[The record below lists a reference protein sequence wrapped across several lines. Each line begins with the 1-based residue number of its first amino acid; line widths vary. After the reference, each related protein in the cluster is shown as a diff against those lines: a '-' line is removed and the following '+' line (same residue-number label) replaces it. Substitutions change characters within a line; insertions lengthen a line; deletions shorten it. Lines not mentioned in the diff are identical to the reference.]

1 MVNNL
6 LFNLLRGIRKLRNTN
21 HQFYIGVK
29 KFYYY
34 YISKQ
39 RFVLK
44 SPIIIGKRFSIN
56 SDISNT
62 SVYIDHHCRIRNN
75 FNVTIGNNGVLSVGE
90 NCFFNNNCSINC
102 LGKIEIGS
110 NNQFGESVLFYD
122 HNHQYLNKNK
132 LISEQGFNVG
142 SIKIGNNC
150 WIGSN
155 VVILQN
161 VIIGDNVVIGAGC
174 VIHKSIASDTKVFNQ
189 QNLVEKNL

>member
-1 MVNNL
+1 M
-6 LFNLLRGIRKLRNTN
+6 GI
-21 HQFYIGVK
+21 K

-34 YISKQ
+34 HISKQ
-39 RFVLK
+39 RFVIK
-44 SPIIIGKRFSIN
+44 SSVIIGKRFSIN

-62 SVYIDHHCRIRNN
+62 TIHIDNNCRIRNN
-75 FNVTIGNNGVLSVGE
+75 FNVTIGNNGVLSIGE

-102 LGKIEIGS
+102 LGKIEIGN

-122 HNHQYLNKNK
+122 HNHRFSDTKK
-132 LISEQGFNVG
+132 LISDQGFNVG
-142 SIKIGNNC
+142 TIRIGNNC

-161 VIIGDNVVIGAGC
+161 VTIGDNVVVGAGC
-174 VIHKSIASDTKVFNQ
+174 VIYKSIASNTKVINQ

>member
-1 MVNNL
+1 MLNNL
-6 LFNLLRGIRKLRNTN
+6 LFNLLRGIRKLRNTS
-21 HQFYIGVK
+21 HQFATGVK

-62 SVYIDHHCRIRNN
+62 TVYIDHNCRIRNN

-102 LGKIEIGS
+102 LGKIEIGN

-122 HNHQYLNKNK
+122 HNHQYLDKK
-132 LISEQGFNVG
+132 RRISEQGFYVG
-142 SIKIGNNC
+142 TIRIGNNC

-174 VIHKSIASDTKVFNQ
+174 VIYKSIASNTKVINQ
-189 QNLVEKNL
+189 QNLIEKNL